1 MSTYSTIMTV
11 HDENVH
17 NFTARTYYHFEFEA
31 EDSAEAKKKLIK
43 ACRARLRHIRVR
55 KGKFVQ
61 IQCQPRFKTKR
72 VLNGAKMLRNRD
84 KFASI
89 SSIMR
94 ISAERL
100 FVEGYGE
107 KALKE
112 LEK

>member
-1 MSTYSTIMTV
+1 MRTYSTIMTI

-17 NFTARTYYHFEFEA
+17 DFTARNYHHFEFEA
-31 EDSAEAKKKLIK
+31 ENSTDAKKKLLKECRNRLKDIK
-43 ACRARLRHIRVR
+43 VR

-72 VLNGAKMLRNRD
+72 VLNGLKMIRNRD
-84 KFASI
+84 KFDTI

-94 ISAERL
+94 VGAERL

-107 KALKE
+107 KALRE